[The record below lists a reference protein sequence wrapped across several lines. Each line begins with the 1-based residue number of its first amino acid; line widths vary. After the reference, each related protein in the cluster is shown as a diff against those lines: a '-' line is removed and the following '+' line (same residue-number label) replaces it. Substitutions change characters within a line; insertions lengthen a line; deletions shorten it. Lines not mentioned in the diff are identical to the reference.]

1 MYDAKKTSERVINE
15 KIREKYGAILCKTV
29 IELDDKV
36 QESHIVNLPIQYYD
50 EKSRSAEQYQALAQ
64 ELAG

>member
-1 MYDAKKTSERVINE
+1 MINE
-15 KIREKYGAILCKTV
+15 KIRRKYGPMLCKTV
-29 IELDDKV
+29 IDLDDKM

-50 EKSRSAEQYQALAQ
+50 EKCRSAEQYQALAR